1 MDKVLIWLRLRI
13 WLSYYYLSLICIETR
28 TIIEDM
34 VEAVIAEVAEV
45 TIFLDFEVLIGMINW
60 FIEPYVETRT
70 ILEDIW

>member
-1 MDKVLIWLRLRI
+1 M
-13 WLSYYYLSLICIETR
+13 SLICIETR

>member
-1 MDKVLIWLRLRI
+1 
-13 WLSYYYLSLICIETR
+13 
-28 TIIEDM
+28 M